1 VSRGFLL
8 SPLALAVVTLVTV
21 LLGGLPLRAEPDMPD
36 PPKSRVKIYD
46 ADALTCRPA
55 VIEAGFRSH
64 MAPWAD
70 QPEAVQQRLR
80 ILQGELSRG
89 TLERCR
95 QKGLMSAEEV
105 KEVEKRLGLTP
116 AAGVTTPQPSATPA
130 GSPSGSPPSQPTGS
144 PVRP

>member
-1 VSRGFLL
+1 VSRGLLL
-8 SPLALAVVTLVTV
+8 SPIALTAVSLLAVLAS
-21 LLGGLPLRAEPDMPD
+21 GLPLRAEPDMPD
-36 PPKSRVKIYD
+36 PPRSRVKIYD
-46 ADALTCRPA
+46 ADPITCRPE

-80 ILQGELSRG
+80 ILQGELTRG

-116 AAGVTTPQPSATPA
+116 AAHTTAPQPST
-130 GSPSGSPPSQPTGS
+130 SPVPQPTGS

>member
-1 VSRGFLL
+1 MTRGFLL
-8 SPLALAVVTLVTV
+8 SPLALATGTLLAV
-21 LLGGLPLRAEPDMPD
+21 LASGSPLRAEPDMPD
-36 PPKSRVKIYD
+36 PPRSRVKIYD
-46 ADALTCRPA
+46 ADPLTCRPA

-80 ILQGELSRG
+80 ILQGELTRG

-95 QKGLMSAEEV
+95 QKGLMSPEQV
-105 KEVEKRLGLTP
+105 KEVETRLGLTP
-116 AAGVTTPQPSATPA
+116 AAGAQAPQPTTTPSPQPS
-130 GSPSGSPPSQPTGS
+130 GS

>member
-1 VSRGFLL
+1 VSRGLLL
-8 SPLALAVVTLVTV
+8 SPIALTAVTLLAVLAS
-21 LLGGLPLRAEPDMPD
+21 GLPLRAEPDMPD
-36 PPKSRVKIYD
+36 PPQSRVKIYD
-46 ADALTCRPA
+46 ADPITCRPE

-80 ILQGELSRG
+80 ILQGELTRG
-89 TLERCR
+89 TLQRCR

-105 KEVEKRLGLTP
+105 KEVEKRLGLSP
-116 AAGVTTPQPSATPA
+116 AAGSTAPQPTATPSPQPS
-130 GSPSGSPPSQPTGS
+130 GS